1 MMKKRLLCLMMI
13 SCLALSACAPSPAPV
28 EEQADPVATLSP
40 AVDGNTPP
48 VGDAALMAEETFAL
62 YLPDSA
68 GEHLLCQYV
77 PLQSNRGRHPAE
89 TVVRAIL
96 TRTVTPMPLTLVGNT
111 PIEISGGVCTVH
123 LSTSALLMDAR
134 EYYTLCLSLS
144 ATLDELP
151 GIDAVNVLVAGQAP
165 ALDISG
171 HLPAGCLLPSTAQTL
186 PVLWRSVESRRP
198 AVGASADSAPLT
210 AACCLYFPLADGSG
224 VMPEVRSLTFPGQS
238 PAQLA
243 QGLVNALFSGSSNP
257 LFAPLAS
264 LSMDMTAAP
273 EVIAVTGGAR
283 RITLHFPADLESR
296 LRQASIEPA
305 CLYAAL
311 TCTLTT
317 FIPSL
322 QSVQIQAGQNRITS
336 VIHPTFGSML
346 FPGGVMT
353 RADYAPFILESR
365 SLLFP
370 RNGLLTPLTVFF
382 PQGEAYSPRRILLKL
397 FGDAPQNA
405 DRLTPEGLTD
415 ADILGLS
422 VQGDTLLVHFSGR
435 TADII
440 KGSGMDQQMM
450 CRSITSALG
459 TCLNVRR
466 VRYYF
471 GGEALSDLGQDVVWD
486 GDFFVLPVQP

>member
-1 MMKKRLLCLMMI
+1 VLIADQAMGMDISSVLPLGCITAHPGEPLPALWEQLLSRRTPLGE
-13 SCLALSACAPSPAPV
+13 SPASM
-28 EEQADPVATLSP
+28 AT
-40 AVDGNTPP
+40 T
-48 VGDAALMAEETFAL
+48 
-62 YLPDSA
+62 
-68 GEHLLCQYV
+68 
-77 PLQSNRGRHPAE
+77 
-89 TVVRAIL
+89 
-96 TRTVTPMPLTLVGNT
+96 
-111 PIEISGGVCTVH
+111 
-123 LSTSALLMDAR
+123 
-134 EYYTLCLSLS
+134 
-144 ATLDELP
+144 
-151 GIDAVNVLVAGQAP
+151 
-165 ALDISG
+165 
-171 HLPAGCLLPSTAQTL
+171 
-186 PVLWRSVESRRP
+186 
-198 AVGASADSAPLT
+198 ASAA
-210 AACCLYFPLADGSG
+210 LYFPLADGSG

-370 RNGLLTPLTVFF
+370 QNGLLMPLTVFF

-397 FGDAPQNA
+397 FGDAPQNT

-440 KGSGMDQQMM
+440 KGSGMNQQMM